1 MAKQSLSTE
10 EAADTKLAAGVQ
22 TYFAPANVTITVAGA
37 VVTPAEMA
45 AAIQSR
51 LKATATAMTSHTAMK
66 QAVAARETTMAS
78 TQSLVDAIKQV
89 ALIMY
94 ANQPDVLTVFGI
106 APRKVPAPLTA
117 AQLAERAVKAAA
129 TRKARGTMGPKQKA
143 KVTGTGTGTPVA
155 APSAS
160 PSPTASAAPTPAA
173 TPVVAGRS

>member
-51 LKATATAMTSHTAMK
+51 LKATATAVTSHTAMK

-143 KVTGTGTGTPVA
+143 KVTGTVAPEA
-155 APSAS
+155 APSPA